1 MNPILDNQE
10 ELHRNSAKLQSHYHQ
25 ASSEHERILEL
36 ELENNLLREEVFALR
51 QTPHPSTLPQSHPAV
66 SQVQQLTLSLRKLS
80 DQLTHTEASLFT
92 RTTELTHTRSDLHK
106 AKVQEEKAYELAA
119 RIRGREEAL
128 SARVQEMEWKV
139 REAQEREKMA
149 EVVIG
154 EYANLVRKLEG
165 REMKNNAS
173 KQPLPNGNAGGP
185 LEDGLSQGK
194 LGLKRLMSEM
204 EEEISGLQIQLQT
217 LHTEKEELEARVDT
231 KLKAAEADRQARAQ
245 AEFELEK
252 MKVDDNTAAKM
263 VSRYMWVS
271 YTSRV

>member
-1 MNPILDNQE
+1 MGDQD
-10 ELHRNSAKLQSHYHQ
+10 ELHRNSAKLQSYFHET
-25 ASSEHERILEL
+25 SNEHDRIHDL
-36 ELENNLLREEVFALR
+36 ELENQLLKDELSALR

-80 DQLTHTEASLFT
+80 DQLTHTEASLLN
-92 RTTELTHTRSDLHK
+92 RTTELTHARSELSK
-106 AKVQEEKAYELAA
+106 AKIQEEKAYELAA

-165 REMKNNAS
+165 RATKNDALNEQLS
-173 KQPLPNGNAGGP
+173 NGTAGSM

-194 LGLKRLMSEM
+194 LGLKRLMGEM
-204 EEEISGLQIQLQT
+204 EEEISGLQSQLQV
-217 LHTEKEELEARVDT
+217 LQMEKEDLEARVDAQA
-231 KLKAAEADRQARAQ
+231 KSAEADRLARTQ

-271 YTSRV
+271 YPCIP

>member
-1 MNPILDNQE
+1 MVWLNAILNDQE
-10 ELHRNSAKLQSHYHQ
+10 ELHRNSAKLQAHFHQ

-80 DQLTHTEASLFT
+80 DQLTHTEASLLT
-92 RTTELTHTRSDLHK
+92 RTTELTHARSDLTK

-139 REAQEREKMA
+139 REAREREKMA
-149 EVVIG
+149 ELVIG

-165 REMKNNAS
+165 RATKDSAS
-173 KQPLPNGNAGGP
+173 SGQTPNGTSGSG
-185 LEDGLSQGK
+185 LEDSISQGR
-194 LGLKRLMSEM
+194 LGLKRLMGEM
-204 EEEISGLQIQLQT
+204 EEEISSLQMQLQV
-217 LHTEKEELEARVDT
+217 LHSEKEELEARVDAQ
-231 KLKAAEADRQARAQ
+231 LKAAEADRLARAQ

-263 VSRYMWVS
+263 VSRYM
-271 YTSRV
+271 